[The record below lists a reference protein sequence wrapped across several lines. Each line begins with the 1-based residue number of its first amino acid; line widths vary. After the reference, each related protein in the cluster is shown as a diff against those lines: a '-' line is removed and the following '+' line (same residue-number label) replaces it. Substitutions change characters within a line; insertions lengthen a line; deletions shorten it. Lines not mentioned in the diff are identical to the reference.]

1 MVDDVK
7 PERSD
12 LALLSLDSLLESG
25 NSIEMSLAEAVK
37 LFPDQSAVL
46 TDAALLRKFE
56 MCDAT
61 TDMSISELV
70 SNAIGRTAAARR
82 PKPIAK
88 LVDSVKAVG
97 LKTSDIVSHLKIGTS
112 IFIKLDRRMI
122 EPASIPDELLSSLAD
137 QLYEPL
143 DRLLEYLS
151 RPATASSAV
160 TFKADEQ
167 PSVKPKE
174 TFRAALNASLTADH
188 LDKSSYEYWLSM
200 VQTEVEQEGR

>member
-70 SNAIGRTAAARR
+70 SNAIGRTAAA
-82 PKPIAK
+82 
-88 LVDSVKAVG
+88 
-97 LKTSDIVSHLKIGTS
+97 

>member
-122 EPASIPDELLSSLAD
+122 EPASIPDD